1 MHMSCTASGNLS
13 LSDLCLLESILAW
26 YNEDEGNVRRFVE
39 VVKRKNGMSLR
50 VIDWLVTNFSK
61 VHSVVINAQ
70 SGMPVDLNR
79 DYQKHLVAYNKKNMD
94 PFARRN
100 KIKISLFGEEERSS
114 TVGQLN
120 FFRWYYK
127 NGINVYLNKHRDM
140 VEHHMKENEGKHQ
153 SRARGCRFFPV
164 KSFSGRFNM
173 TF

>member
-1 MHMSCTASGNLS
+1 MYMSYTACGNLS

-26 YNEDEGNVRRFVE
+26 YNEDESNVRSFVE

-61 VHSVVINAQ
+61 IHSVVINAQ
-70 SGMPVDLNR
+70 SGIPVDLNR
-79 DYQKHLVAYNKKNMD
+79 DYQKNLVAYNKKNMD

-100 KIKISLFGEEERSS
+100 KIKISMFGKEERSS

-120 FFRWYYK
+120 FLRWYYK

-140 VEHHMKENEGKHQ
+140 VEHDMKENEGKHQ

-164 KSFSGRFNM
+164 KSFSGRLNM